1 MRIVT
6 LTSDFGSENSY
17 IASLKGAVFSG
28 NTECQIVDITHEI
41 SNFELAEGAFVLE
54 NTYKFFPEN
63 TINILAVN
71 CFYSDKLRILV
82 LNKDG
87 YYFIAPDNGILSL
100 IFDEID
106 VNELYSFDYYPS
118 LMDFSKII
126 SKIIDQILSGSDLN
140 TTGLE
145 VENFVRRISL
155 KPVISADTIGATVL
169 FCDKFGNLIL
179 NLKKETFQK
188 IQSDR
193 RFKIFYSPRNYF
205 DVISKNYT
213 DVGIGDELC
222 FFNSSGNLEIAV
234 YMGNASEL
242 LGLAKDSPVQVI
254 FENDQ

>member
-6 LTSDFGSENSY
+6 LTTDFGSGNSY

-28 NTECQIVDITHEI
+28 NTDCQIVDITHEI
-41 SNFELAEGAFVLE
+41 NNFELAEGAFVLE

-71 CFYSDKLRILV
+71 CFYSDKLRLLV
-82 LNKDG
+82 LKRDS

-106 VNELYSFDYYPS
+106 VDELFSFDYYPS

-126 SKIIDQILSGSDLN
+126 SQIIDLVVSGSDLN
-140 TTGLE
+140 TTAKK
-145 VENFVRRISL
+145 VEYFVRRISL

-169 FCDKFGNLIL
+169 FSDKFGNLIL
-179 NLKKETFQK
+179 NLKKETFLK
-188 IQSDR
+188 IQKNR

-242 LGLAKDSPVQVI
+242 LGLTKDSPVQVI
-254 FENDQ
+254 FESD

>member
-6 LTSDFGSENSY
+6 LTTDFGSGNSY
-17 IASLKGAVFSG
+17 IASLKGAVLFG
-28 NTECQIVDITHEI
+28 NTDCQIIDITHEI
-41 SNFELAEGAFVLE
+41 NNFELAEGAFVLE

-71 CFYSDKLRILV
+71 CFYSDKLRLLV
-82 LNKDG
+82 LKRDS

-106 VNELYSFDYYPS
+106 VDELFSFDYYPS

-126 SKIIDQILSGSDLN
+126 SQIIDLVVSGSDLN
-140 TTGLE
+140 TTAKK
-145 VENFVRRISL
+145 VEYFVRRISL

-169 FCDKFGNLIL
+169 FSDKFGNLIL
-179 NLKKETFQK
+179 NLKKEIFLK
-188 IQSDR
+188 IQKNR
-193 RFKIFYSPRNYF
+193 KFKIFYSPRNYF

-242 LGLAKDSPVQVI
+242 LGLTKDSPVQVI
-254 FENDQ
+254 FEND

>member
-6 LTSDFGSENSY
+6 LTTDFGSGNSN
-17 IASLKGAVFSG
+17 IASLKGAIFSG

-41 SNFELAEGAFVLE
+41 NNFELAEGAFVLE

-71 CFYSDKLRILV
+71 CFYSDKLRLLV
-82 LNKDG
+82 LKKDG

-100 IFDEID
+100 IFSEID
-106 VNELYSFDYYPS
+106 ELFSFDYYPS
-118 LMDFSKII
+118 LKDFSKII
-126 SKIIDQILSGSDLN
+126 SQIISQILSGIDLS
-140 TTGLE
+140 TTAYK
-145 VENFVRRISL
+145 VKNFVRRISL

-169 FCDKFGNLIL
+169 FSDKFGNLIL
-179 NLKKETFQK
+179 NLKKGTFLK
-188 IQSDR
+188 IQKNR
-193 RFKIFYSPRNYF
+193 RFKIYYSPRNYF
-205 DVISKNYT
+205 DAISKNYT

-242 LGLAKDSPVQVI
+242 LGLTKDSPVQVI
-254 FENDQ
+254 FENDK